1 MLRASDM
8 DAALDPE
15 AIPAI
20 DGALSLL
27 GRGITSSLHADNIAS
42 LTALGPGE
50 MIEANPIA
58 ALLIDPQ
65 TAGGL
70 LAGVPADRAAACI
83 AQLRRLDY
91 RAAEIGRVE
100 HASGSN
106 PRVRLARGITEVLP
120 ETVIAS

>member
-1 MLRASDM
+1 
-8 DAALDPE
+8 
-15 AIPAI
+15 
-20 DGALSLL
+20 
-27 GRGITSSLHADNIAS
+27 LHADNIAS
-42 LTALGPGE
+42 LTALGPDE

-70 LAGVPADRAAACI
+70 LAGVPADRATACV
-83 AQLRRLDY
+83 AQLHRLDY

-100 HASGSN
+100 QATGSS
-106 PRVRLARGITEVLP
+106 PRVRLARSITESLP